1 MDVCAY
7 PNKSVSENVIH
18 FGLLPGKLP
27 DFADKSAA
35 DFDVNDLGNHLSKF
49 VIIQEDQE
57 LSDTTAHNLSKDDG
71 YENTSDGHSS
81 SLASKKCLV
90 KFATFPYSSKSV
102 SPNDV
107 IQRENEQMND
117 VTAEPLRPNSNA
129 TSAQPPS
136 RTKSLPSARKV
147 VSAMK
152 GSREKQGIPPKK
164 LGVKWAPDVYDPVP
178 TSVSHAP
185 VNKPQQRHRSD
196 GKKNGKYK
204 QKNSGKSSRAN
215 KGKDKK
221 QGRKYGGS
229 SKRGFY
235 PLDDNSNSIVVSSCE
250 LPTGIVDMDIN
261 SPDPFCGSSFL
272 KNSVTKLHF
281 PVAEAT

>member
-27 DFADKSAA
+27 DFADNSAA

-71 YENTSDGHSS
+71 YENTSDSHSS

-117 VTAEPLRPNSNA
+117 A

-136 RTKSLPSARKV
+136 RTKSLPSARKI

-152 GSREKQGIPPKK
+152 GSREKRGIPPKK

-250 LPTGIVDMDIN
+250 LPTAIVDLDINN

-281 PVAEAT
+281 PVTEAT